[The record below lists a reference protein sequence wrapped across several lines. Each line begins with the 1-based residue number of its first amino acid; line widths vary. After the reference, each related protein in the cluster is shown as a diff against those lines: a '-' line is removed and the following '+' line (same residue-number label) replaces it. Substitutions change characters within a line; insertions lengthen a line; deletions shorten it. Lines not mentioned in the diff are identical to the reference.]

1 MSNKYQLCLPA
12 NFPVIHKIF
21 PRIEFS
27 RLSTQ
32 LITLCVFVFLFGC
45 SNETAQIYEKTTQK
59 PLENVVQ
66 DAEFAITENNF
77 RVTNRLHIGSAIK
90 KRGSS
95 DFPQNEIIL
104 FCNLTI
110 AEEMLKIEPRYINYC
125 PYKITITDSDD
136 HIIIGT
142 RLLPLKTNN
151 PKMDKVAK
159 NLNKILRSMV
169 EYAASEDPFI
179 LEQN

>member
-1 MSNKYQLCLPA
+1 VSNKAQLGPPA
-12 NFPVIHKIF
+12 NFPVIRRIF
-21 PRIEFS
+21 PRVEFS
-27 RLSTQ
+27 RLPTQ
-32 LITLCVFVFLFGC
+32 FITLCLFVFLFGC
-45 SNETAQIYEKTTQK
+45 SNETTQIYEKTTQK
-59 PLENVVQ
+59 PLENVIQ

-77 RVTNRLHIGSAIK
+77 RITNRLHIGSAIK
-90 KRGSS
+90 ERGSF

-125 PYKITITDSDD
+125 PYKITITDSDGF
-136 HIIIGT
+136 IIIGT

-151 PKMDKVAK
+151 SKMDKIAK
-159 NLNKILRSMV
+159 NLNQILRSMV

>member
-1 MSNKYQLCLPA
+1 MQ
-12 NFPVIHKIF
+12 
-21 PRIEFS
+21 
-27 RLSTQ
+27 T
-32 LITLCVFVFLFGC
+32 ITLCLFVFLFGC
-45 SNETAQIYEKTTQK
+45 VNEADQIYEKTTQK

-77 RVTNRLHIGSAIK
+77 RITNRLHIGSAIK
-90 KRGSS
+90 KRGST

-125 PYKITITDSDD
+125 PYKVTITDSDG
-136 HIIIGT
+136 HITIGT
-142 RLLPLKTNN
+142 RLLPLKTSN
-151 PKMDKVAK
+151 PKMDKVSI
-159 NLNKILRSMV
+159 NINKILRSMV

-179 LEQN
+179 LDQN